1 MVTNLKRSKK
11 IRAFIYRMFAL
22 GAFLCMIASAI
33 AGRNALQAFAQAGT
47 NILTGDF
54 YYLPQ
59 FQTYMENLYNN
70 AMLGFAGVGDDNGY
84 AIEDSKAATISHNAK
99 QAFLAA
105 IRQENGDIIYAV
117 KMFQRTD
124 ADGNLVSNV
133 EQSNIAYPIF
143 STHDGHLLLP
153 DDMRLCYYWD
163 KANGTT
169 FSLDTVDIIAP
180 VHPTDSTSDMTT
192 DTAGQY
198 KPNQTEAK
206 SMKLMLAVRSDGE
219 YKGSVIANFDATARN
234 YQYILITFFASS
246 FCTLLFLLLSILSK
260 KAYAEAKQG
269 YGRISKKVLL
279 EIKLILIVSLGFVFY
294 VNQRALLAPLSATT
308 GLLLFGLFFTAGC
321 LLWLLWVDLC
331 ENEKYVFINSL
342 PARLVRFVR
351 EFVNG
356 CHWYRLL
363 MVLSICVMIGSIAAV
378 IAGTILQYIYRFP
391 RETPGSYALIRHFP
405 YMSTISTV
413 LIVSGVLMLIFNFF
427 LWSFAKDT
435 KRIADRLSQIQ
446 IGDLN
451 EPLTLSKVSLLK
463 KVATD
468 INRLEDSIDNAVE
481 QKNRSNKMRV
491 ELITNISHDLKT
503 PLTSIINYADLLCE
517 EELPEQASEY
527 AASLKTKAYR
537 LKNMVQDVFE
547 LSKATSGNLPVEKH
561 ALDLAKLIRQ
571 TLADM
576 DERISASSLTFKTVI
591 ADEPLMIM
599 ADGDKLYRVFQN
611 LIVNALQYS
620 LEGSRVHIHLSA
632 ENGWACAKV
641 KNTSKWELDFDTEEI
656 IERFVRADA
665 SRTTEGSGL
674 GLSIVQSFTEAC
686 GGTFTIT
693 TDADMFTACVQFPLL
708 SESEYTPTPAPAET
722 VIQESVPKTTET
734 E

>member
-1 MVTNLKRSKK
+1 MATNLKKSKK
-11 IRAFIYRMFAL
+11 IRAFFYRMFAL
-22 GAFLCMIASAI
+22 GSLLCMIASGV
-33 AGRNALQAFAQAGT
+33 AGRNALLAFVQEDT

-59 FQTYMENLYNN
+59 FQTYMKNLYNN
-70 AMLGFAGVGDDNGY
+70 AMLGYAGVGDDKGY
-84 AIEDSKAATISHNAK
+84 AIEDSKAATIAYNAK
-99 QAFLAA
+99 QSFLAD

-124 ADGNLVSNV
+124 ASGNLVSNV

-163 KANGTT
+163 KGNGTS
-169 FSLDTVDIIAP
+169 FSLDAMDIGTS
-180 VHPTDSTSDMTT
+180 VRLTDSSSDMTT

-219 YKGSVIANFDATARN
+219 YRGSTIANFDATAKN
-234 YQYILITFFASS
+234 YQYILITFFISTFA
-246 FCTLLFLLLSILSK
+246 TLLFFLLSILSK
-260 KAYAEAKQG
+260 KAFAEARQD
-269 YGRISKKVLL
+269 YGRISKQFLL
-279 EIKLILIVSLGFVFY
+279 EIKLLLLAILGFAFY
-294 VNQRALLAPLSATT
+294 ANLTPLLAPLTATT
-308 GLLLFGLFFTAGC
+308 GLLLFGLFFSTGC
-321 LLWLLWVDLC
+321 VLWLLWVDLC
-331 ENEKYVFINSL
+331 ENERYVFTNSL
-342 PARLVRFVR
+342 PAKMVRFAK

-363 MVLSICVMIGSIAAV
+363 MVLSICVLIGSIAAV

-391 RETPGSYALIRHFP
+391 RQTPGSYALIRHFP
-405 YMSTISTV
+405 FMSAISII
-413 LIVSGVLMLIFNFF
+413 LIVSGVLMFIFYFF
-427 LWSFAKDT
+427 LRRFTKDT
-435 KRIADRLSQIQ
+435 KCIADRLSQIQ

-463 KVATD
+463 KMATD

-527 AASLKTKAYR
+527 AASLRSKAYR
-537 LKNMVQDVFE
+537 LKKMVQDVFD
-547 LSKATSGNLPVEKH
+547 LSKATSGNLPVENH
-561 ALDLAKLIRQ
+561 ALDLAKLVRQ

-576 DERISASSLTFKTVI
+576 DERISASSLAFKTVI

-641 KNTSKWELDFDTEEI
+641 KNTSKWELDFDTVEI

-708 SESEYTPTPAPAET
+708 PESECTVTAALAET
-722 VIQESVPKTTET
+722 VIPESAPGETET

>member
-1 MVTNLKRSKK
+1 MATNLKKSKK
-11 IRAFIYRMFAL
+11 IRAFLYRMFAL
-22 GAFLCMIASAI
+22 GAFLCMVASGI
-33 AGRNALQAFAQAGT
+33 AGRNALVAFTQSGV

-59 FQTYMENLYNN
+59 FQTYMEKLYNN
-70 AMLGFAGVGDDNGY
+70 AMLGYAGVGDDHGY
-84 AIEDSKAATISHNAK
+84 AIQDSKASTISYNAK
-99 QAFLAA
+99 QTFLAE

-124 ADGNLVSNV
+124 ANGNLVSN
-133 EQSNIAYPIF
+133 EEESNIAYPIF

-163 KANGTT
+163 RTNGTT
-169 FSLDTVDIIAP
+169 FSLDEVNTITSVQL
-180 VHPTDSTSDMTT
+180 TDNTSSETADA
-192 DTAGQY
+192 AGQY

-219 YKGSVIANFDATARN
+219 YKGSVIANFDAIAQN
-234 YQYILITFFASS
+234 YQYILITFFAGL
-246 FCTLLFLLLSILSK
+246 FFTLLFLLLSILSK
-260 KAYAEAKQG
+260 KAYAEAKQS
-269 YGRISKKVLL
+269 YSQISKKVLL
-279 EIKLILIVSLGFVFY
+279 EVKLLLLLLMGFVFY
-294 VNQRALLAPLSATT
+294 VNLPVLLAPLAANT
-308 GLLLFGLFFTAGC
+308 GLLLFGLFFTTGC

-331 ENEKYVFINSL
+331 ENERYVFTNSL
-342 PARLVRFVR
+342 PAKFTHFIR
-351 EFVNG
+351 EFVKG

-363 MVLSICVMIGSIAAV
+363 MVLSICLMVSSVAAV

-391 RETPGSYALIRHFP
+391 RQTPGSYALIRHFP
-405 YMSTISTV
+405 CMSTISIV
-413 LIVSGVLMLIFNFF
+413 LIIGGVLMFILNFF
-427 LWSFAKDT
+427 LRSFVKDT

-451 EPLTLSKVSLLK
+451 EPLTLSKGSLLK
-463 KVATD
+463 RVATD

-517 EELPEQASEY
+517 EDLPAQASEY
-527 AASLKTKAYR
+527 ATALKAKSYR
-537 LKNMVQDVFE
+537 LKKMVQDVFD
-547 LSKATSGNLPVEKH
+547 LSKATSGNLPVDNH
-561 ALDLAKLIRQ
+561 ALDLAKLVRQ

-576 DERISASSLTFKTVI
+576 DERISASNLQFKTI
-591 ADEPLMIM
+591 IEDEPLMIM

-620 LEGSRVHIHLSA
+620 LEGSRVHICLSS
-632 ENGWACAKV
+632 ENGKACAKI

-656 IERFVRADA
+656 MERFVRADA

-686 GGTFTIT
+686 DGIFTIT

-708 SESEYTPTPAPAET
+708 PESEPIPEHTL
-722 VIQESVPKTTET
+722 ET